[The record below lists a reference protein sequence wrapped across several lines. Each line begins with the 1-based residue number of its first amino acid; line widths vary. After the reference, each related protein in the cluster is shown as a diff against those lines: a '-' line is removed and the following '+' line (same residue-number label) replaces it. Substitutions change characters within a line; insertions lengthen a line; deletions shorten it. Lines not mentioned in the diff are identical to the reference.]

1 MAYTVHISDHIGVH
15 TYIYII
21 IYIYYIYI
29 HAACQRLAGVDGGAI
44 LPAADGLQAAWKGGG
59 GRSPPQQH
67 IWLVSCNAAAA
78 AVGNDSDIII

>member
-1 MAYTVHISDHIGVH
+1 MMRGARPPGLQGG
-15 TYIYII
+15 
-21 IYIYYIYI
+21 